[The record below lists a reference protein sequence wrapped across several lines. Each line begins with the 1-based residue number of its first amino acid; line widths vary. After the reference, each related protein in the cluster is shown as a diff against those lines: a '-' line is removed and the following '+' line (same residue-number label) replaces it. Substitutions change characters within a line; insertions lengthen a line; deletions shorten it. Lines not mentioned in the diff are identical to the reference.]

1 MRHRRGEGV
10 SVVVVNAGIGN
21 LGAIP
26 NMLKRLGTTA
36 RITADAGEIAA
47 AGRIILP
54 GVGAFD
60 AAMQSLADLG
70 LVEVLN
76 HKALD
81 ECVPILGVCLGMEL
95 LGAGSEEG
103 RLPGLGWIEG
113 RAIRFRSNDGGP
125 VVRIPHMGWNYVRPT
140 ANGGL
145 FAELGTSPRFYFA
158 HSYHFVSEDEADV
171 AGVTRYG
178 YPFVSAVHRGNIS
191 GIQFHPEKSHRFGL
205 QVFRNFLAGL
215 ADG

>member
-1 MRHRRGEGV
+1 M

-26 NMLKRLGTTA
+26 NMLKRLGSA
-36 RITADAGEIAA
+36 AHISADLGEIAA
-47 AGRIILP
+47 ADRIILP

-70 LVEVLN
+70 LIEVLN
-76 HKALD
+76 RKAL
-81 ECVPILGVCLGMEL
+81 EERVPILGVCLGMEL
-95 LGAGSEEG
+95 LGTASEEG
-103 RLPGLGWIEG
+103 ALPGLGWIKG
-113 RAIRFRSNDGGP
+113 RALRFKSHDGGP
-125 VVRIPHMGWNYVRPT
+125 LLRIPHMGWNYVRPT
-140 ANGGL
+140 ANGAL
-145 FAELGTSPRFYFA
+145 FAELGESPRFYFA
-158 HSYHFVSEDEADV
+158 HSYHLVCDDEADV

-178 YPFVSAVHRGNIS
+178 SPFVSAVHRGNIS

>member
-26 NMLKRLGTTA
+26 NMLKRLGTAA
-36 RITADAGEIAA
+36 RITADAGEIATA
-47 AGRIILP
+47 DRIILP

-60 AAMQSLADLG
+60 AAMQSLVDLG
-70 LVEVLN
+70 LIEVLN

-81 ECVPILGVCLGMEL
+81 ERVPILGVCLGMAL

-103 RLPGLGWIEG
+103 RLPGLGWIAG
-113 RAIRFRSNDGGP
+113 RAIRFQPDDDGP
-125 VVRIPHMGWNYVRPT
+125 PLRIPHMGWNYVRPT
-140 ANGGL
+140 DSGAL
-145 FAELGTSPRFYFA
+145 FAELGASPRFYFA
-158 HSYHFVSEDEADV
+158 HSYHLVCDDQADV
-171 AGVTRYG
+171 AGMTRYG
-178 YPFVSAVHRGNIS
+178 HPFVSAVHRGNIS

>member
-1 MRHRRGEGV
+1 M

-26 NMLKRLGTTA
+26 NMLKRLGATA
-36 RITADAGEIAA
+36 RITADANEIAA

-60 AAMQSLADLG
+60 AAMQSLANLG
-70 LVEVLN
+70 LIEVLN
-76 HKALD
+76 RKAL
-81 ECVPILGVCLGMEL
+81 EERVPILGVCLGMEL
-95 LGAGSEEG
+95 LSAGSEEG

-113 RAIRFRSNDGGP
+113 RAIRFRPDDGGP
-125 VVRIPHMGWNYVRPT
+125 LLRIPHMGWNYVRPT
-140 ANGGL
+140 ANGAL
-145 FAELGTSPRFYFA
+145 FTDLGASPRFYFA
-158 HSYHFVSEDEADV
+158 HSFHLVCDDEADV

-215 ADG
+215 VDG

>member
-1 MRHRRGEGV
+1 M

-26 NMLKRLGTTA
+26 NMLKRLGTPA
-36 RITADAGEIAA
+36 RVTADAGEISA

-70 LVEVLN
+70 LIEVLN
-76 HKALD
+76 RKAL
-81 ECVPILGVCLGMEL
+81 EERVPILGVCLGMEL
-95 LGAGSEEG
+95 LSAGSEEG

-113 RAIRFRSNDGGP
+113 RAIRFRPDHGGP
-125 VVRIPHMGWNYVRPT
+125 LLRIPHMGWNYVRPT
-140 ANGGL
+140 ANGAL
-145 FAELGTSPRFYFA
+145 FTDLGASPRFYFA
-158 HSYHFVSEDEADV
+158 HSFHLVCDDEADV

-215 ADG
+215 VDG

>member
-1 MRHRRGEGV
+1 M

-26 NMLKRLGTTA
+26 NMLKRLGTAA
-36 RITADAGEIAA
+36 RITADAGEIATA
-47 AGRIILP
+47 DRIILP

-60 AAMQSLADLG
+60 AAMQSLVDLG
-70 LVEVLN
+70 LIEVLN

-81 ECVPILGVCLGMEL
+81 ERVPILGVCLGMAL

-103 RLPGLGWIEG
+103 RLPGLGWIAG
-113 RAIRFRSNDGGP
+113 RAIRFQPDDDGP
-125 VVRIPHMGWNYVRPT
+125 PLRIPHMGWNYVRPT
-140 ANGGL
+140 DSGAL
-145 FAELGTSPRFYFA
+145 FAELGASPRFYFA
-158 HSYHFVSEDEADV
+158 HSYHLVCDDQADV
-171 AGVTRYG
+171 AGMTRYG
-178 YPFVSAVHRGNIS
+178 HPFVSAVHRGNIS

>member
-1 MRHRRGEGV
+1 M
-10 SVVVVNAGIGN
+10 SVVVINAGIGN

-36 RITADAGEIAA
+36 RITADPKEIAA
-47 AGRIILP
+47 ASRIILP

-60 AAMQSLADLG
+60 AAMQSLTNLG
-70 LVEVLN
+70 LVEVLDQ
-76 HKALD
+76 KAL
-81 ECVPILGVCLGMEL
+81 EERVPILGVCLGMEL

-103 RLPGLGWIEG
+103 RLPGLGWIKG
-113 RAIRFRSNDGGP
+113 RAIRFRPDHGGP
-125 VVRIPHMGWNYVRPT
+125 LLRIPHMGWNYVRPT
-140 ANGGL
+140 ANGAL
-145 FAELGTSPRFYFA
+145 FTDLGPSPRFYFA
-158 HSYHFVSEDEADV
+158 HSFHLVCDDEADV
-171 AGVTRYG
+171 AGMTRHG

-215 ADG
+215 VDP

>member
-1 MRHRRGEGV
+1 MT
-10 SVVVVNAGIGN
+10 VVVVNAGIGN

-26 NMLKRLGTTA
+26 NMLKRLGTA
-36 RITADAGEIAA
+36 ASVTADPDEIASA
-47 AGRIILP
+47 RRIILP

-70 LVEVLN
+70 LIEVLN
-76 HKALD
+76 RKALA
-81 ECVPILGVCLGMEL
+81 EGVPILGVCLGMEL

-103 RLPGLGWIEG
+103 RLPGLGWING
-113 RAIRFRSNDGGP
+113 RAVRFRSDVDRP
-125 VVRIPHMGWNYVRPT
+125 VRIPHMGWNYVRPT
-140 ANGGL
+140 GNGAL

-158 HSYHFVSEDEADV
+158 HSYHFMCDDQADI

-178 YPFVSAVHRGNIS
+178 HPFVSAVHRGNIS

-215 ADG
+215 VDA

>member
-1 MRHRRGEGV
+1 M

-26 NMLKRLGTTA
+26 NMLKRLGAPA
-36 RITADAGEIAA
+36 RVTADAGEIAA

-70 LVEVLN
+70 LIEVLN
-76 HKALD
+76 RKAL
-81 ECVPILGVCLGMEL
+81 EERVPILGVCLGMEL

-113 RAIRFRSNDGGP
+113 RAIRFRSDEGEP
-125 VVRIPHMGWNYVRPT
+125 LLRIPHMGWNYVRPT
-140 ANGGL
+140 ANGAL
-145 FAELGTSPRFYFA
+145 FADLGSSPRFYFA
-158 HSYHFVSEDEADV
+158 HSYHFVCEDEADV

-178 YPFVSAVHRGNIS
+178 HPFVSAVHRGNIS

-215 ADG
+215 VDG

>member
-1 MRHRRGEGV
+1 M

-26 NMLKRLGTTA
+26 NMLKRLGTAA
-36 RITADAGEIAA
+36 RVTADAGEIATA
-47 AGRIILP
+47 DRIILP

-70 LVEVLN
+70 LIEVLN
-76 HKALD
+76 RKAL
-81 ECVPILGVCLGMEL
+81 EERVPILGVCLGMEL

-103 RLPGLGWIEG
+103 RLPGLGWIAG
-113 RAIRFRSNDGGP
+113 RAIRFQPGSERRSL
-125 VVRIPHMGWNYVRPT
+125 RIPHMGWNYVRPT
-140 ANGGL
+140 ANGDL

-158 HSYHFVSEDEADV
+158 HSYHFVCEDEADI

-215 ADG
+215 TEG

>member
-1 MRHRRGEGV
+1 V

-26 NMLKRLGTTA
+26 NMLKRLGTPA
-36 RITADAGEIAA
+36 RVTADAGEISA

-70 LVEVLN
+70 LIEVLN
-76 HKALD
+76 RKAL
-81 ECVPILGVCLGMEL
+81 EERVPILGVCLGMEL
-95 LGAGSEEG
+95 LSAGSEEG

-113 RAIRFRSNDGGP
+113 RAIRFRPDHGGP
-125 VVRIPHMGWNYVRPT
+125 LLRIPHMGWNYVRPT
-140 ANGGL
+140 ANGAL
-145 FAELGTSPRFYFA
+145 FTDLGASPRFYFA
-158 HSYHFVSEDEADV
+158 HSFHLVCDDEADV

-215 ADG
+215 VDG

>member
-1 MRHRRGEGV
+1 MRHRRGDAV

-26 NMLKRLGTTA
+26 NMLKRLGTAA

-60 AAMQSLADLG
+60 AAMQSLVDLG
-70 LVEVLN
+70 LIEVLN

-81 ECVPILGVCLGMEL
+81 ERVPILGVCLGMAL

-103 RLPGLGWIEG
+103 RLPGLGWIAG
-113 RAIRFRSNDGGP
+113 RAIRFQPDDDGP
-125 VVRIPHMGWNYVRPT
+125 PLRIPHMGWNYVRPT
-140 ANGGL
+140 DSGAL
-145 FAELGTSPRFYFA
+145 FAELGASPRFYFA
-158 HSYHFVSEDEADV
+158 HSYHLVCDDQADV
-171 AGVTRYG
+171 AGMTRYG
-178 YPFVSAVHRGNIS
+178 HPFVSAVHRGNIS

>member
-1 MRHRRGEGV
+1 M

-26 NMLKRLGTTA
+26 NMLKRIGA
-36 RITADAGEIAA
+36 PAHISADPEEVAA
-47 AGRIILP
+47 ADRIILP

-60 AAMQSLADLG
+60 SAMQSLADLG
-70 LVEVLN
+70 LIEVLN
-76 HKALD
+76 RKALQ
-81 ECVPILGVCLGMEL
+81 ERVPILGVCLGMEL
-95 LGAGSEEG
+95 LGSGSEEG
-103 RLPGLGWIEG
+103 RLPGLGWIQG
-113 RAIRFRSNDGGP
+113 RAVRFRSDEGGP
-125 VVRIPHMGWNYVRPT
+125 LLRIPHMGWNYVRPT
-140 ANGGL
+140 ANGAL
-145 FAELGTSPRFYFA
+145 FVALGDSPRFYFA
-158 HSYHFVSEDEADV
+158 HSYHFVCDDEADV

-205 QVFRNFLAGL
+205 QVFRNFLAGA

>member
-60 AAMQSLADLG
+60 AAMQSLVDLG
-70 LVEVLN
+70 LIEVLN

-81 ECVPILGVCLGMEL
+81 ERVPILGVCLGMEL

-103 RLPGLGWIEG
+103 RLPGLGWIAG
-113 RAIRFRSNDGGP
+113 RAIRFQPDDDGP
-125 VVRIPHMGWNYVRPT
+125 PLRIPHMGWNYVRPT
-140 ANGGL
+140 DSGAL
-145 FAELGTSPRFYFA
+145 FAELGASPRFYFA
-158 HSYHFVSEDEADV
+158 HSYHLVCDDQADV
-171 AGVTRYG
+171 AGMTRYG
-178 YPFVSAVHRGNIS
+178 HPFVSAVHRGNIS

>member
-1 MRHRRGEGV
+1 M

-26 NMLKRLGTTA
+26 NMLKRLGATA
-36 RITADAGEIAA
+36 QISADPGEIAGA
-47 AGRIILP
+47 DRIILP

-70 LVEVLN
+70 LIEVLN
-76 HKALD
+76 RKALD
-81 ECVPILGVCLGMEL
+81 ERVPILGVCLGMEL
-95 LGAGSEEG
+95 LGSGSEEG
-103 RLPGLGWIEG
+103 RLPGLGWISG
-113 RAIRFRSNDGGP
+113 RAVRFRSDEGEP
-125 VVRIPHMGWNYVRPT
+125 LLRVPHMGWNYVRPT
-140 ANGGL
+140 ANGAL
-145 FAELGTSPRFYFA
+145 FADLGNTPRFYFA
-158 HSYHFVSEDEADV
+158 HSYYFACDDEADV

-178 YPFVSAVHRGNIS
+178 HPFVSAVHRGNIS